1 MEALSAAVSSDF
13 PVECEIV
20 LDQFNNAIML
30 KKKPAS
36 PPPPT
41 APSKRRSRSS
51 PPVVDEGYILPT
63 DRNHKPIAK
72 RYTTRRVEGAIA
84 EYVSAVGAATCAV
97 RSALQDLSTRL
108 KDDMPVLVNCLH
120 LAVVMQVANQH
131 TLGPEQSTFRS
142 LPGTRGHSGFA
153 LVLTMASR
161 SKLFT
166 FTLSRQA
173 SAVWPQCMMLDMA
186 YIMWV
191 TGRCGACGGGAL
203 PGLERAHT
211 PAP

>member
-120 LAVVMQVANQH
+120 LAVVMQVGNQH
-131 TLGPEQSTFRS
+131 TLGAEQRTFHS
-142 LPGTRGHSGFA
+142 LVGGTRGHTGVRPRLHHGFRFEA
-153 LVLTMASR
+153 FHLH
-161 SKLFT
+161 
-166 FTLSRQA
+166 
-173 SAVWPQCMMLDMA
+173 
-186 YIMWV
+186 
-191 TGRCGACGGGAL
+191 
-203 PGLERAHT
+203 LE
-211 PAP
+211 

>member
-120 LAVVMQVANQH
+120 LAVVMQVGNQH
-131 TLGPEQSTFRS
+131 TLGPEARHFSQFSWDTRTQGVRPRLHHCFSERS
-142 LPGTRGHSGFA
+142 FPPS
-153 LVLTMASR
+153 
-161 SKLFT
+161 
-166 FTLSRQA
+166 
-173 SAVWPQCMMLDMA
+173 P
-186 YIMWV
+186 
-191 TGRCGACGGGAL
+191 
-203 PGLERAHT
+203 
-211 PAP
+211 